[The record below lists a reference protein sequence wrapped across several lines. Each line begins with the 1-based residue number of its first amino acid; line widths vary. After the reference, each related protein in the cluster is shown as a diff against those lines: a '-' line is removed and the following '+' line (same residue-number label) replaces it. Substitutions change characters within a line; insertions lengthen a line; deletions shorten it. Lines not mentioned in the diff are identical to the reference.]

1 MKKLLKL
8 NIQLFAS
15 ASNSATVYAPASS
28 QYPYV
33 ISVNF
38 NETGTNV
45 SNNTSQISIS
55 GSLYGKNI
63 NYEGGTNDTKL
74 SIYWIDNNE
83 NSGGTLVA
91 TLAVPNTTLG
101 GTYTVSGSIS
111 PSHKA
116 DGTLNGYARVIFN
129 KATGNSYIPPT
140 TTVDTANTVLTT
152 IPRATAT
159 PSVNANVG
167 VPYTI
172 TLNPAS
178 NTFKHTIRYTL
189 GSLTNQTIATNV
201 TNSYTWTM
209 PNSFYAQIGTTAT
222 SKTGTLYVDTYSG
235 SSLVGTTSATF
246 TANTI
251 ESQARPNVTISSVV
265 DTNSTTTALTGSS
278 SKIVLNASTAKVT
291 YSVSSPSSANIT
303 KITVNGTS
311 VSTSSTNY
319 SVTKPSSG
327 TFTVVAT
334 DSRGYTRTATYTV
347 ASGNIVNYVPLSITS
362 ANVKRT
368 ADVTSNRATLTIN
381 GNYSGVNF
389 GTTSN
394 TLTLQYKEGS
404 GSWTNLTP
412 TISDTTYSNTTNLTN
427 VDYTQTYTYQIK
439 VTDKVNTSGITSTIT
454 LKRGTP
460 IFWCDG
466 ESFNVEVT
474 FNNRSLESRKKNF
487 EDFDLNA
494 IDVVKNGNIYKFN
507 YDVEKDTDM
516 KHYGFVIPD
525 KGGKFIVPEEVLSQD
540 KSSVE
545 LYAMSSILWEA
556 MKEMIRKNEQ
566 LEKEIKN
573 LKESEK

>member
-1 MKKLLKL
+1 MIKL

-15 ASNSATVYAPASS
+15 ASNSVNLTASS
-28 QYPYV
+28 GNKATLTA
-33 ISVNF
+33 SFTENS
-38 NETGTNV
+38 TSTA
-45 SNNTSQISIS
+45 NNTSNITCTASFKMTQ
-55 GSLYGKNI
+55 GSFAQQF
-63 NYEGGTNDTKL
+63 TPKL
-74 SIYWIDNNE
+74 EIYWHDNN
-83 NSGGTLVA
+83 NNTDVLIASKDVTDCSRNQTVTASGTQDF
-91 TLAVPNTTLG
+91 T
-101 GTYTVSGSIS
+101 
-111 PSHKA
+111 HKA
-116 DGTLNGYARVIFN
+116 DGTLSGYA
-129 KATGNSYIPPT
+129 KAVWTKGGGSYVPNSGNVS
-140 TTVDTANTVLTT
+140 TANTVLTI

-159 PSVNANVG
+159 PTVNANVG
-167 VPYTI
+167 VAYTI
-172 TLNPAS
+172 NLNPAS
-178 NTFKHTIRYTL
+178 SSFKHTLRYTF
-189 GSLTNQTIATNV
+189 GSLTNQTIASNV
-201 TNSYTWTM
+201 TNSYNWTM
-209 PNSFYAQIGTTAT
+209 PNSFYAQIGSTAK

-347 ASGNIVNYVPLSITS
+347 SSGNIVNYVPLSITS

-368 ADVTSNRATLTIN
+368 SDVTSNRATLTIN

-394 TLTLQYKEGS
+394 TLTLQYKKGS

-412 TISDTTYSNTTNLTN
+412 TISGTTYSNTTNLTN